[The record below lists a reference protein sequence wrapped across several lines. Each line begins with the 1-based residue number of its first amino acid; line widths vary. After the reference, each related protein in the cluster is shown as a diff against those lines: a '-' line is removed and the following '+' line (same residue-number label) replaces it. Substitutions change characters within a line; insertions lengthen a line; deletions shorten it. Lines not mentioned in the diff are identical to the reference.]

1 MEIRLPD
8 KDIGQPKGFKDR
20 GLNRTHSRT
29 HGAGAEQSHWYK
41 GDRRLPN
48 QLQHPAAAP
57 GPSAVLGSPPAPLP
71 SLATTP
77 ALPQLPGN
85 RQGSTYCSSGIL
97 STARSEWG

>member
-8 KDIGQPKGFKDR
+8 KDTGQPTGCGNR

-29 HGAGAEQSHWYK
+29 CGAGAEQNHWYK
-41 GDRRLPN
+41 GARRLPN
-48 QLQHPAAAP
+48 QLHHPAATR
-57 GPSAVLGSPPAPLP
+57 GPSVVLGSPPAPSP
-71 SLATTP
+71 SPATPP
-77 ALPQLPGN
+77 ALPQLPRN